1 MRILGLDVG
10 DKRIGMAISDELQ
23 YTAQPLLVYERKGP
37 RQDVAFIKSKLE
49 EWMVKE
55 LVIGIP
61 YMLKGGMSTMGNR
74 VMEFADLLKAGC
86 AVQVLFWDER
96 LSSVEANRSMLE
108 GDWSRRKR
116 KSRVDI
122 VAAQLILQ
130 SYLDSL
136 RIQREREEEKKRWD
150 VG

>member
-1 MRILGLDVG
+1 MRIIGLDVG

-37 RQDVAFIKSKLE
+37 RQDVAFIKAKLE
-49 EWMVKE
+49 ERMVSE
-55 LVIGIP
+55 VVIGVP
-61 YMLKGGMSTMGNR
+61 YMLKGGMSTMGHR
-74 VMEFADLLKAGC
+74 VMLFADLVKTSC
-86 AVQVLFWDER
+86 DVQVIFWDER

-136 RIQREREEEKKRWD
+136 RIKREREDHKKRWD
-150 VG
+150 NG